1 MADRQGDANEV
12 VEQFQAMQRE
22 ADSLWGKINEFDLE
36 RQEHDLV
43 LKTLRPLDPQRR
55 CFRLVGGV
63 LVERSVEEVAPALER
78 HKQAL
83 EQARVGLGWAS
94 LAGARRSQMRRNATR
109 GGVAGM
115 CLSPCTLAARPTRR
129 AEACTHLESVS
140 QSAVVAWRPRRIRRR
155 GRSSHAHR
163 ASQRGAPAIA

>member
-22 ADSLWGKINEFDLE
+22 ADALWGKINEFDLE

-83 EQARVGLGWAS
+83 EQVRVLWGPGPLV
-94 LAGARRSQMRRNATR
+94 
-109 GGVAGM
+109 GVQA
-115 CLSPCTLAARPTRR
+115 
-129 AEACTHLESVS
+129 
-140 QSAVVAWRPRRIRRR
+140 QSCRC
-155 GRSSHAHR
+155 SHAHR
-163 ASQRGAPAIA
+163 ASRRVAPAIACSCEPGGLRMGLTLPSLGPPPSPSSWWATWALSWTPRTRR